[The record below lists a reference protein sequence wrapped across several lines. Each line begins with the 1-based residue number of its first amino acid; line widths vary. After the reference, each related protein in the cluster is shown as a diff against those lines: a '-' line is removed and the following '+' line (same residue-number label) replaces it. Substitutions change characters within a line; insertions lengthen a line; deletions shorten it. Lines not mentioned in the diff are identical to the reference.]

1 MSKPQSVIT
10 QAHIDSALT
19 YQAYTQ
25 LSEEYF
31 AKGRTTSDADDLN
44 TPKHLEY
51 TKLNLQR
58 MSRIYKTTAIRED
71 LQEAVR
77 KISQRW
83 VWLVLSESWC
93 GDAAQNLPVLER
105 LAAISENNIEV
116 KILLRDRHPD
126 VMEAYLTGSAR
137 AIPKL
142 ICLRAATLDEIGHWG
157 PRPEAAQRYVMEQKV
172 QGVEHDTMI
181 ANVHAWYA
189 KDKTESLQSEILA
202 CVLDWA
208 SAK

>member
-10 QAHIDSALT
+10 QAHIASALT

-58 MSRIYKTTAIRED
+58 MTRIYKTTAIRED

-77 KISQRW
+77 SIRGRW
-83 VWLVLSESWC
+83 IWLVLSESWC

-105 LAAISENNIEV
+105 LAAISENKIEV

-157 PRPEAAQRYVMEQKV
+157 PRPESAQRYVMEQKA

-189 KDKTESLQSEILA
+189 KDKTQSLQSEMLA

-208 SAK
+208 KS

>member
-10 QAHIDSALT
+10 QAHIASALT

-58 MSRIYKTTAIRED
+58 MTRIYKTTAIRED

-77 KISQRW
+77 SIRGRW
-83 VWLVLSESWC
+83 IWLVLSESWC

-105 LAAISENNIEV
+105 LAEISENKIEV

-157 PRPEAAQRYVMEQKV
+157 PRPESAQRYVMEQKA

-189 KDKTESLQSEILA
+189 KDKTQSLQSEMLA

-208 SAK
+208 KS